1 MSAAQMN
8 QMIAE
13 AQAMIVKMQAQLAL
27 LSKPAKVSKAKDES
41 KPKKPASQGTMA
53 WHAFVAHV
61 QETQP
66 SRFADFKK
74 HSDVLHEA
82 KTIREEDDAAY
93 KAFVAEWKTTH
104 ISSETASVD
113 TVAEEVVVV
122 PQKDKKKVAVG
133 TMAWHAF
140 VKHCKDTM
148 PEISSLATNAERLQ
162 AIKARKETDAPAYE
176 TFVNEWKTA
185 QPVA

>member
-1 MSAAQMN
+1 MSAAQLN

-13 AQAMIVKMQAQLAL
+13 AQAMIVKMQAQLSTL
-27 LSKPAKVSKAKDES
+27 EKKSKDA
-41 KPKKPASQGTMA
+41 KPKKPASEGTKA
-53 WHAFVAHV
+53 WQAFVKHV
-61 QETQP
+61 KETQP

-74 HSDVLHEA
+74 QSEVLHEA
-82 KTIREEDDAAY
+82 KSIREEDDEGY
-93 KAFVAEWKTTH
+93 KSFVSNWKSSH
-104 ISSETASVD
+104 LSETASVD
-113 TVAEEVVVV
+113 SSITEEVVVV
-122 PQKDKKKVAVG
+122 PQKDKKKPAVG

-185 QPVA
+185 QVTA